1 MALLGSVDIPFTKS
15 TQIANGAQQTATQ
28 AADTAGQA
36 QATAQTASQT
46 ATQAANTAENAA
58 QAAQIAITTANG
70 KNKAYYGAA
79 TPTSPQSGDIWFVED
94 SSGNVT
100 AIKHYDGAQWVTDV
114 DNAELA
120 QQISAAQAAA
130 DNAAAVGQEAQQAA
144 NTAQQAATQ
153 AKTDAANAVTQANNA
168 VDKANDATANAQSAI
183 DKAQEGFDAAQ
194 DALSKAGNAT
204 DIANTA
210 KQVASDA
217 ATAADTAKA
226 NAQTAMDSAKDAI
239 DKANAANANANTRE
253 KSIVKSNAAP
263 SNPATDQL
271 WVDTS
276 KTPQIMRRW
285 NGTAWVDLSPTQAGQ
300 IGAVSTTTYTT
311 DITNINNT
319 LSQKA
324 SATTVNTLTG
334 RVDKAETAIS
344 QNASDIALKADKN
357 VVDTLKNTVDSHS
370 TLISQNA
377 DAIAL
382 KASQSTVDAL
392 TGRVSTAEATLK
404 TQADQISAR
413 ITKTDADAKYAT
425 QASLT
430 ATANSL
436 TSNISAVQTNLD
448 NLQIGGRNL
457 APFDKWQVWGGAPIP
472 KGSNTI
478 TLTSDGTNYYGIY
491 HYEDSKYEPST
502 DYVLTFKASLIS
514 GSISRMGGH
523 SGMFADSS
531 SITKVYVDGNLVSGA
546 LWSSGVPIS
555 LSVGVTHTFEV
566 HLRTKGDYSGETK
579 GMFIQPNRGNFGS
592 TYSVKFWDLQIEK
605 GNKATDW
612 TPAPEDMATVAQFNT
627 LSQTLDST
635 VSRIG
640 NAEGNISALQ
650 QTANSFATRIS
661 NAEGNISTLTQ
672 TAQGLQTQ
680 VSDKVSNSQFTQ
692 LAEVVDT
699 KVTSSQVNSLIAS
712 DKTIKDTRDTNEKP
726 SYYFANY
733 PRQTVKEFK
742 QNSTMGITTDGTFGV
757 LETNVPWKEGSGGQ
771 IKQTLYTDIATYER
785 RGNNSNDTWS
795 AWKKVADTDYVSA
808 QITVTKD
815 SITQTITDTKNN
827 LQSQIAALSD
837 NINLRVSKNDV
848 VNQINVSTEGILI
861 DGKKVHITGQTTID
875 NAVIKD
881 AMIASMTANKLT
893 AGTIDANVIT
903 VKNIN
908 ASNITTGTL
917 NAARIAAGSIDASKL
932 SVSSLSAISANL
944 GTVTT
949 GTLNGVQI
957 NGSNFYQ
964 SANDVQ
970 TWIDGNG
977 FHQQYNGGQLDTW
990 INSDGINV
998 FSWNNLKFGIDN
1010 NGNITAN
1017 NATINNGI
1025 FSGTLSGAT
1034 GTFKGQMTAG
1044 SINIGSN
1051 FSVDSNGNLVANNAK
1066 LNGNMDL
1073 NGTFNIPT
1081 TLTGDD
1087 GGAGLHGRY
1096 QYTESLSSYNPKVL
1110 DGEWF
1115 LNSSSLG
1122 FRTKATVQTTNTTY
1136 FSTSY
1141 YGATMMKLRAYVNS
1155 SNGQYDGTYTNLNN
1169 RVDIMPSQI
1178 TMGQY
1183 QPSGSPYWPDEI
1195 KINANGTIYA
1205 SKSIQSGNVYFNGAN
1220 SIKNDSTIL
1229 YLEGK
1234 GGIQSNNILINGA
1247 HAIKSLDGGEIYLNN
1262 SGTGY
1267 VDLTVKTL
1275 HQASRWELKENF
1287 ETMDPEIALKNII
1300 NTDVVR
1306 YNFKGESEIHVGLVI
1321 DDRDIPEYR
1330 ACSDFI
1336 TPDRQAKKDETIVGE
1351 LMLATKAL
1359 NAYTNDHKERLS
1371 ILEEQNKN
1379 LILKVANL
1387 ELELANIKQKLGV
1400 A

>member
-36 QATAQTASQT
+36 QTTAQTASQT

-168 VDKANDATANAQSAI
+168 VDKANDAAANAQSAI

-226 NAQTAMDSAKDAI
+226 NAQTALTNAQDAI

-253 KSIVKSNAAP
+253 KSIVKSNTAP
-263 SNPATDQL
+263 SNPEKDQL

-285 NGTAWVDLSPTQAGQ
+285 NGTAWVDLSPTQASQ

-344 QNASDIALKADKN
+344 QNANAIASKADKSY
-357 VVDTLKNTVDSHS
+357 VDTLKNTVDSHS

-404 TQADQISAR
+404 TQADQIAAR

-448 NLQIGGRNL
+448 NLQVGGRNL
-457 APFDKWQVWGGAPIP
+457 VPNSTGLLLNSDGKTAQSWQEG
-472 KGSNTI
+472 TI
-478 TLTSDGTNYYGIY
+478 SHANNDGTNSLEVQNSRTSETTRAGTAFSVEPNTTYIFRARIKGSTNSTTMDVYFLGSKTTKTGIGG
-491 HYEDSKYEPST
+491 SF
-502 DYVLTFKASLIS
+502 DYVHLLATGTTNKDNFQEYITTFTTSSDEVCGYIRIDNNASS
-514 GSISRMGGH
+514 
-523 SGMFADSS
+523 
-531 SITKVYVDGNLVSGA
+531 DGNI
-546 LWSSGVPIS
+546 SSVYFS
-555 LSVGVTHTFEV
+555 
-566 HLRTKGDYSGETK
+566 
-579 GMFIQPNRGNFGS
+579 
-592 TYSVKFWDLQIEK
+592 QIKLEK

-612 TPAPEDMATVAQFNT
+612 TPAPEDMAT
-627 LSQTLDST
+627 
-635 VSRIG
+635 
-640 NAEGNISALQ
+640 
-650 QTANSFATRIS
+650 
-661 NAEGNISTLTQ
+661 
-672 TAQGLQTQ
+672 
-680 VSDKVSNSQFTQ
+680 
-692 LAEVVDT
+692 
-699 KVTSSQVNSLIAS
+699 
-712 DKTIKDTRDTNEKP
+712 
-726 SYYFANY
+726 
-733 PRQTVKEFK
+733 
-742 QNSTMGITTDGTFGV
+742 
-757 LETNVPWKEGSGGQ
+757 
-771 IKQTLYTDIATYER
+771 
-785 RGNNSNDTWS
+785 
-795 AWKKVADTDYVSA
+795 
-808 QITVTKD
+808 
-815 SITQTITDTKNN
+815 
-827 LQSQIAALSD
+827 QSQISQLSN

-848 VNQINVSTEGILI
+848 INQINLSTESILI
-861 DGKKVHITGQTTID
+861 GGNKVHITGQTTID

-893 AGTIDANVIT
+893 AGTIDANAIT

-944 GTVTT
+944 GTVTA
-949 GTLNGVQI
+949 GTLSGVQI

-964 SANDVQ
+964 SANNIQ
-970 TWIDGNG
+970 TWLDGNG

-998 FSWNNLKFGIDN
+998 FNWGNLKFGIDN
-1010 NGNITAN
+1010 NGN
-1017 NATINNGI
+1017 
-1025 FSGTLSGAT
+1025 
-1034 GTFKGQMTAG
+1034 
-1044 SINIGSN
+1044 
-1051 FSVDSNGNLVANNAK
+1051 VVANNIK
-1066 LNGNMDL
+1066 LNGDMAL

-1081 TLTGDD
+1081 TLTGRD

-1096 QYTESLSSYNPKVL
+1096 QYTESLSSYNPKIL
-1110 DGEWF
+1110 DGDWF
-1115 LNSSSLG
+1115 LNSSFLG

-1136 FSTSY
+1136 FGTSY
-1141 YGATMMKLRAYVNS
+1141 YGATAMKLRAYVNS
-1155 SNGQYDGTYTNLNN
+1155 SNGQYDGDYTNLNN

-1183 QPSGSPYWPDEI
+1183 QPSGSSNWPDEI
-1195 KINANGTIYA
+1195 KIRADGTIYA

-1220 SIKNDSTIL
+1220 SIKNDSSIL
-1229 YLEGK
+1229 YLEGN

-1247 HAIKSLDGGEIYLNN
+1247 HSIKSLDGGEIYLNN

-1321 DDRDIPEYR
+1321 DDRDNPEYR

-1336 TPDRQAKKDETIVGE
+1336 TPDRKSKKDETIVGE

-1371 ILEEQNKN
+1371 VLEEQNKN

-1387 ELELANIKQKLGV
+1387 EMELANIKQKLGV